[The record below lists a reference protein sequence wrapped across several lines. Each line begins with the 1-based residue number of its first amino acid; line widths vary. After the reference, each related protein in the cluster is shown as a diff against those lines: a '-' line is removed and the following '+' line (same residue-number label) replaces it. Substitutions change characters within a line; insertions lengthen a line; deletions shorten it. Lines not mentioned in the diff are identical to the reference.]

1 MAENIVQKI
10 LASHLRAGNLT
21 AGSNIRLAIDQVLT
35 QDATGT
41 MAFLQFEA
49 TGVERVKVPL
59 AVSYVDH
66 NILQNDFRNPDDH
79 RYLQSVAAKFGAY
92 FSRPGNGICHQVHL
106 ERFAKPGGLMLGS
119 DSHTPTA
126 GGLGMLAIGT
136 GGLDVATVMAGD
148 LYEMKVPK
156 VVLVRL
162 TGQLTRPWV
171 TAMDVIMEILRQLTV
186 KGGVGKIL
194 EYGGPGVGTLNL
206 TERATI
212 TNMGAELGA
221 TTSIF
226 PSDERT
232 RHYLRAQEREK
243 DWMALAADEGASYDE
258 ELEIDLSELEPL
270 VAKPHSPD
278 NVVPIGDLIGQKVDQ
293 VCIGSCT
300 NSSYPVLKAVASI
313 LDGKSV
319 SSRCDLTINPGSKQ
333 VYEMV
338 AREGDVAKM
347 IAAGARMLEAA
358 CGPCIGMGQA
368 PQTNGIS
375 VRSFN
380 RNFPGRCGNRSAFVY
395 LCNPLAAAVIALH
408 GEIVDP
414 RATDIAV
421 VEVEEPAHFLIND
434 NMILAPSSSPETVEI
449 VRGPNIQDVPVKQ
462 PLANRL
468 ACEVLLKVGD
478 NISTDDIMPAGS
490 NILPLRSNIPAIA
503 EFVFH
508 GIDASFPQRAKEA
521 KHGIIVGGENYG
533 QGSSREHAALA
544 PMYLGVEVVLA
555 KSLARIHKA
564 NLINYGILPLEFE
577 TAESYEEIRQGD
589 RIVIEDVRTRLIA
602 GEARFDVVV
611 QPGGKRI
618 HTKTT
623 LSERE
628 VKILKVGG
636 LLAYAR
642 ISK

>member
-1 MAENIVQKI
+1 MQKI
-10 LASHLRAGNLT
+10 LAAHLRAGNLA
-21 AGSNIRLAIDQVLT
+21 AGSIIRLAIDQVLT

-41 MAFLQFEA
+41 MAFLQFAA
-49 TGVERVKVPL
+49 TGLERIKVPL

-106 ERFAKPGGLMLGS
+106 ERFARPGGLMLGA

-148 LYEMKVPK
+148 LYEMKMPEVM
-156 VVLVRL
+156 LVRL
-162 TGQLTRPWV
+162 TGQLAQPWV
-171 TAMDVIMEILRQLTV
+171 TAMDVIMEILRRLTV

-194 EYGGPGVGTLNL
+194 EFAGPGVTTLNL

-226 PSDERT
+226 PSDELT
-232 RHYLRAQEREK
+232 RRYLRAQGREK
-243 DWMALAADEGASYDE
+243 DWMALTADHGALYDE
-258 ELEIDLSELEPL
+258 ELEIDLGQLEPL
-270 VAKPHSPD
+270 MAKPHSPD
-278 NVVPIGDLIGQKVDQ
+278 DVVAIGELSGKKVDQ

-300 NSSYPVLKAVASI
+300 NSSYQVLKAVASI
-313 LDGKSV
+313 LDGRSV
-319 SSRCDLTINPGSKQ
+319 APHCDLTINPGSKQ

-347 IAAGARMLEAA
+347 IAAGARMLESA

-368 PQTNGIS
+368 PQTSGIS

-395 LCNPLAAAVIALH
+395 LCNPLAAAVIALQ

-414 RATDIAV
+414 RTTDVTVA
-421 VEVEEPAHFLIND
+421 EVKEPAQFVIND
-434 NMILAPSSSPETVEI
+434 NMILPPSSSPETVEI
-449 VRGPNIQDVPVKQ
+449 IRGPNIQDVPVKQ
-462 PLANRL
+462 PLANQL

-503 EFVFH
+503 EFVFY
-508 GIDASFPQRAKEA
+508 GIDASFAQRAKKA
-521 KHGIIVGGENYG
+521 KYGMIVGGENYG

-544 PMYLGVEVVLA
+544 PMYLGVEVVLT

-577 TAESYEEIRQGD
+577 VPESYEEIRQGD
-589 RIVIEDVRTRLIA
+589 RIEIGDVRTQLIS
-602 GEARFDVVV
+602 GEAHFDLVV
-611 QPGGKRI
+611 QPAGKRI
-618 HTKTT
+618 RAKAA

-628 VKILKVGG
+628 VKTLKAGG
-636 LLAYAR
+636 LLAYVKMSA
-642 ISK
+642 